1 MQRINTKKTRVGVVY
16 TCSLNC
22 GKGGGRDFMIP
33 IDDDIQ
39 EKLDE
44 KYFNDYDY
52 VRASPHFMGKGI
64 NAGTFEINKG
74 IDKAIQE
81 QAGRDDVRK
90 IKVKTIASSVSQDE
104 I

>member
-22 GKGGGRDFMIP
+22 GEGGGRDFMIP

-44 KYFNDYDY
+44 KCP
-52 VRASPHFMGKGI
+52 SCEKGLLLL
-64 NAGTFEINKG
+64 
-74 IDKAIQE
+74 
-81 QAGRDDVRK
+81 DVKR
-90 IKVKTIASSVSQDE
+90 TWNTYQTE
-104 I
+104 LTEE